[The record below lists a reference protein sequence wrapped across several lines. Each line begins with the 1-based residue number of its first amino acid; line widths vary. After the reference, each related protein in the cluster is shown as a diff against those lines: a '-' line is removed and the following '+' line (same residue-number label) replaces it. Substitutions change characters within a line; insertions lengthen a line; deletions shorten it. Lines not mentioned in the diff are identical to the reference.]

1 MNKITINGVEFTEK
15 EIEAIEE
22 EYNDLLQEVVQ
33 IELRTGLD
41 MHGTILGGAKKD
53 METVLRYKK
62 IKKIKN
68 KIDKEL
74 ESNSEIFKEQ
84 LEMKIIEALE
94 ENK

>member
-1 MNKITINGVEFTEK
+1 MDKITINKIEFTEK
-15 EIEAIEE
+15 EIEAIDK

-62 IKKIKN
+62 IKKIKD
-68 KIDKEL
+68 KIDSEQNKDEKKNIQKEVR
-74 ESNSEIFKEQ
+74 SCHADF
-84 LEMKIIEALE
+84 
-94 ENK
+94 

>member
-1 MNKITINGVEFTEK
+1 MDKVIINGVEFTEK
-15 EIEAIEE
+15 EIETIDK

-33 IELRTGLD
+33 IELTTGLD
-41 MHGTILGGAKKD
+41 MHGTIMGGAKKD

-62 IKKIKN
+62 IKKIKD

-84 LEMKIIEALE
+84 LEMKIAEALKE
-94 ENK
+94 DK